1 MSNKTDNQKVL
12 QSLEPVSD
20 DTATING
27 AGIDWSGFNEC
38 LGVVA
43 FGVFAATATASVFL
57 EESDAADFGSGVVV
71 LDSIADVAVAG
82 DQASHLL
89 HAKRQASSKKY
100 IRCRRTSGGTGDAL
114 VGADLVLMQPKEAPV
129 S

>member
-1 MSNKTDNQKVL
+1 MIRQQSTVL
-12 QSLEPVSD
+12 ESTGRNSTNAWPWWPL
-20 DTATING
+20 
-27 AGIDWSGFNEC
+27 
-38 LGVVA
+38 
-43 FGVFAATATASVFL
+43 VFSRLRLRQVFFL

-89 HAKRQASSKKY
+89 HAKRKASSKKY

-114 VGADLVLMQPKEAPV
+114 VGADLVLMQPKQAPV